1 MVGEEGEGGGGGTQW
16 ALSHPSRPQCLTH
29 QTPVVE
35 LPLPLFM
42 ATGGLDEAELFILAG
57 LIIHALSH
65 SHGKAETE
73 AQTSRGPGG

>member
-1 MVGEEGEGGGGGTQW
+1 MGTE
-16 ALSHPSRPQCLTH
+16 PSITAQCFTH

-35 LPLPLFM
+35 PPLPLFM

-57 LIIHALSH
+57 LIIHVLSH

-73 AQTSRGPGG
+73 AETSRGPGGYWKASEL

>member
-1 MVGEEGEGGGGGTQW
+1 M
-16 ALSHPSRPQCLTH
+16 TH

>member
-1 MVGEEGEGGGGGTQW
+1 VKGGGD
-16 ALSHPSRPQCLTH
+16 AVDPFPSITVHCLTH
-29 QTPVVE
+29 QMPVVE

-65 SHGKAETE
+65 SYRKAETE
-73 AQTSRGPGG
+73 AQMSRGPGG